1 MLHIHIFGMMIY
13 KADNNLL
20 KIICPTNFQL
30 PSRCQISYKSQCR
43 LKRLKNLLSPPRTHF
58 TFYES
63 EGGGWGKDVGLRS
76 PHRSRNCF
84 CIILRLLVWV
94 AGGYILIYLLYTT
107 VIPLPA
113 VLKEPT
119 SFKVFTILPA
129 GKAQRQRKESRMD

>member
-13 KADNNLL
+13 KADNYLL

-43 LKRLKNLLSPPRTHF
+43 LKRQKTSSSSLHVPTSPSMKVR
-58 TFYES
+58 
-63 EGGGWGKDVGLRS
+63 GGWGKDVGLRS

-129 GKAQRQRKESRMD
+129 GKAQTKKK